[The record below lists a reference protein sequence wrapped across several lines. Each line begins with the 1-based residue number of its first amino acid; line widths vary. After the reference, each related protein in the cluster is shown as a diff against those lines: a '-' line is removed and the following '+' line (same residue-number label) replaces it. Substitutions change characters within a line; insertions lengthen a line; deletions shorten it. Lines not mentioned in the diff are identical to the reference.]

1 MRRDFLKRLSTLPL
15 ALAGV
20 HGLSGCISEPP
31 PLLRVGTNVWVGYEP
46 LYLARAL
53 GHYDPRQIRLVEHTS
68 ATNVMRAL
76 LDGDLEAAGVTLDE
90 ALTLMSQGLPL
101 KVVLVFNFSAGADA
115 VVVRPG
121 IDSLADLKG
130 KRIAVES
137 GAVGAVMLSALLEA
151 AHLDLTD
158 IARVPITAH
167 EQVSSYRSGQVDA
180 VIAFEPHVSRIRR
193 LGGRVLFDSR
203 AIPNRIMDVLVVR
216 ADALPRHETN
226 LCNLLNGYLA
236 ALFQINRAP
245 EEAYKL
251 MSQRLGED
259 VSGQRA
265 GIHQPDL
272 KENQTLLAGLDQ
284 LSQNLADFMALSQL
298 LPGSL
303 TTRGLA
309 DNSYLPAP

>member
-20 HGLSGCISEPP
+20 QGLSGCIPGPS

-53 GHYDPRQIRLVEHTS
+53 GHYDPGNIRLVEHTS

-90 ALTLMSQGLPL
+90 ALTLISQGLAL

-115 VVVRPG
+115 LVTRPG
-121 IDSLADLKG
+121 IETLADLKG

-151 AHLDLTD
+151 AHLDLAD
-158 IARVPITAH
+158 ITRVAITAN

-180 VIAFEPHVSRIRR
+180 VIAFEPHVSQLRR
-193 LGGRVLFDSR
+193 EGGRVLFDSR

-216 ADALPRHETN
+216 ADALPQHEDN
-226 LCNLLNGYLA
+226 LRDLLNGYLA
-236 ALFQINRAP
+236 ALFHIHSTP
-245 EEAYKL
+245 EDAHKL
-251 MSQRLGED
+251 MARRLGED
-259 VSGQRA
+259 VPGQRA

-272 KENQTLLAGLDQ
+272 AENQALLSHMDQ

-298 LPGSL
+298 LPGRL

-309 DNSYLPAP
+309 DNSYLPAS